1 MTVGLGVD
9 VQPDR
14 RGMVIS
20 QRLLSDD
27 AVRDVQEVAVALQWA
42 EMTLAVFGEAPDE
55 GEVTEEWPGKERE
68 GKASA
73 LSFARCRARL
83 RAILAQT
90 SAARIGRGSLIGLRP
105 GDLLPLRAFRNDD
118 EGRLPVPAA
127 RGVRLERVDGPRAG
141 WHRLDVLGAGQALR
155 RIDRQRAP

>member
-1 MTVGLGVD
+1 MAWERPPSIVAFQHGAYT
-9 VQPDR
+9 
-14 RGMVIS
+14 S
-20 QRLLSDD
+20 LS
-27 AVRDVQEVAVALQWA
+27 V
-42 EMTLAVFGEAPDE
+42 
-55 GEVTEEWPGKERE
+55 RE

-73 LSFARCRARL
+73 LSLAGCRARL
-83 RAILAQT
+83 RAILAQA

-105 GDLLPLRAFRNDD
+105 DELLPLRAFRNDD

-155 RIDRQRAP
+155 RDRQRAP

>member
-42 EMTLAVFGEAPDE
+42 EMTLAVFGGAPDE
-55 GEVTEEWPGKERE
+55 GEVPEEWPGKDLQALCLPAWSIHIVICARRE
-68 GKASA
+68 GE
-73 LSFARCRARL
+73 RA
-83 RAILAQT
+83 Q
-90 SAARIGRGSLIGLRP
+90 
-105 GDLLPLRAFRNDD
+105 LL
-118 EGRLPVPAA
+118 RLP
-127 RGVRLERVDGPRAG
+127 R
-141 WHRLDVLGAGQALR
+141 
-155 RIDRQRAP
+155 